1 MKILTISEMI
11 EQLEAIKEK
20 EGDIHV
26 VESVSFVTEAGK
38 TYDYCAID
46 DMTVKTLETNEIA
59 YNNRSIYDSVP
70 PKQLRCVV
78 LL

>member
-11 EQLEAIKEK
+11 EHLEAIRDK

-26 VESVSFVTEAGK
+26 VEAVSFVTEAGK
-38 TYDYCAID
+38 VYDYCAIE

-59 YNNRSIYDSVP
+59 YNNRSIYEPVP
-70 PKQLRCVV
+70 PNQLRCVV

>member
-20 EGDIHV
+20 EGDIGIV
-26 VESVSFVTEAGK
+26 FKVFCNYEA
-38 TYDYCAID
+38 IE
-46 DMTVKTLETNEIA
+46 DMTVKTLETNEIY
-59 YNNRSIYDSVP
+59 YNNSSIYAPKP
-70 PKQLRCVV
+70 PPQLRCVV